1 MISQIR
7 TSQNPMQ
14 MMQQMFGNDP
24 AFNRAVQMAQGK
36 NPQQI
41 ETVMKNL
48 CEQRGMDFD
57 QIKQTFNQFGMKL

>member
-24 AFNRAVQMAQGK
+24 SFNRAIQMTQGK
-36 NPQQI
+36 NSQQI

>member
-1 MISQIR
+1 
-7 TSQNPMQ
+7 MQ

>member
-1 MISQIR
+1 
-7 TSQNPMQ
+7 MQ
-14 MMQQMFGNDP
+14 MMQQMFGSDP